1 MMADEKDIKA
11 EDQTEDPSPEV
22 DLEERLSKLEKLASE
37 QARILEEER
46 KASAG
51 KDKKIT
57 ELAAEKRKLQEA
69 TLSKDSLNEL
79 RAEELKQKEAEW
91 AEKSAAERLE
101 LETLRME
108 MDKRT
113 VLDSLSGFPSEL
125 REYVKGT
132 TPEEIETSA
141 RQLMALWTRDR
152 NVSDNSKK
160 VTGVPRTGGT
170 KSAAPIR
177 ANDLAAKARSEQREW
192 AASAD
197 DDDFLKVVLEQQQGK
212 AQ

>member
-1 MMADEKDIKA
+1 MADEKGTKA

-22 DLEERLSKLEKLASE
+22 NLEERFGKLEKVVSE

-79 RAEELKQKEAEW
+79 RAEELKQMQAEW
-91 AEKSAAERLE
+91 AERSAAERLE

-113 VLDSLSGFPSEL
+113 VLDSLHGFPPEL
-125 REYVKGT
+125 AEYVKGSNV
-132 TPEEIETSA
+132 EEIETNA
-141 RQLMALWTRDR
+141 RRLMSLWIKDR
-152 NVSDNSKK
+152 NVVDNSKK
-160 VTGVPRTGGT
+160 VTGVPATGAT
-170 KSAAPIR
+170 RSAIPIR
-177 ANDLAAKARSEQREW
+177 ANDLAAKARGEQREW
-192 AASAD
+192 AANAKD
-197 DDDFLKVVLEQQQGK
+197 EDFLKVVTEQQQGK